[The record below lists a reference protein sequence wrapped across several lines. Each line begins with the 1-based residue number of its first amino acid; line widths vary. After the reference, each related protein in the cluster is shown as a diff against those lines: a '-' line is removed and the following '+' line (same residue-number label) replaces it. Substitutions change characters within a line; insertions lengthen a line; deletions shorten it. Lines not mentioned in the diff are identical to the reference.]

1 MSSELR
7 VDKIIPTAGVPTG
20 GAGGVIQVV
29 HTLASNFSTT
39 STSFVDVTGC
49 TVTITPKF
57 ATSKMIIMF
66 SAYCYTTL
74 ASSHNQRIHFKMQ
87 RDGINISNTYAV
99 AAESGGGGLQAKSS
113 GAMTIFDSPNTTSAV
128 TYKMR
133 AYNSGNWSTNGMYSP
148 SLIAMEVSA

>member
-29 HTLASNFSTT
+29 HEIASNFSTT

-57 ATSKMIIMF
+57 LTSKMIIMF

-87 RDGINISNTYAV
+87 RNGSDISNTYAV
-99 AAESGGGGLQAKSS
+99 SAESPSGGLQGKAP

-128 TYKMR
+128 TYKMQV
-133 AYNSGNWSTNGMYSP
+133 YNSGNWTSNGMYSP